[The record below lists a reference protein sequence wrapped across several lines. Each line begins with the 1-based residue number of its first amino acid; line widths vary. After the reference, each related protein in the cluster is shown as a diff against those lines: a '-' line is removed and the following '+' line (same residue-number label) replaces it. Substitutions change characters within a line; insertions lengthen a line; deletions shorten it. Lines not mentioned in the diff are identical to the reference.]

1 MHRVT
6 GVKVALCAVAVFVA
20 VISLNACGAT
30 KTTPTGPSQ
39 NTMSASNLAIS
50 GFTTLSAKGETGRL
64 SAMVTFS
71 DGSIQDKSSAAQ
83 WASANQTIATVNSS
97 GMVTALND
105 GRTTITAT
113 FGNVSG
119 SRTIL
124 VDLP

>member
-1 MHRVT
+1 MRV
-6 GVKVALCAVAVFVA
+6 VLRAISIFAA
-20 VISLNACGAT
+20 VISLSASGGAL
-30 KTTPTGPSQ
+30 TTPTGPSQ
-39 NTMSASNLAIS
+39 NTISASNLAIG

-83 WASANQTIATVNSS
+83 WASANLAIATVNSS
-97 GMVTALND
+97 GMVTAVND
-105 GRTTITAT
+105 GQTTITAT

-119 SRTIL
+119 SRMIL

>member
-1 MHRVT
+1 M
-6 GVKVALCAVAVFVA
+6 KAVFRGIALFAA
-20 VISLNACGAT
+20 VVSLNACGGT
-30 KTTPTGPSQ
+30 MRTPSTPSQ
-39 NTMSASNLAIS
+39 NTISASNLAIG

-83 WASANQTIATVNSS
+83 WASANQAIATVNTS
-97 GMVTALND
+97 GMVTAVND

-113 FGNVSG
+113 FANVSG
-119 SRTIL
+119 SRTIV

>member
-1 MHRVT
+1 
-6 GVKVALCAVAVFVA
+6 VKAVLDGIALLVAVT
-20 VISLNACGAT
+20 SLSACGAT
-30 KTTPTGPSQ
+30 SAGPTGPSQ
-39 NTMSASNLAIS
+39 ITVSASNLAIS

-83 WASANQTIATVNSS
+83 WASANSIIATVNSS
-97 GMVTALND
+97 GIVTAVND

-113 FGNVSG
+113 FANVSG
-119 SRTIL
+119 GRTIL

>member
-1 MHRVT
+1 M
-6 GVKVALCAVAVFVA
+6 KVVLRAIGIFAA
-20 VISLNACGAT
+20 VISLSACGAT
-30 KTTPTGPSQ
+30 SAGPTGPSQ
-39 NTMSASNLAIS
+39 ITVSASNLAIS

-97 GMVTALND
+97 GMVTAVND
-105 GRTTITAT
+105 GQTTITAT
-113 FGNVSG
+113 FANVSG
-119 SRTIL
+119 SRTIV